1 VNALPLTASIPS
13 CATLRS
19 LEAYVVPHFVAVTA
33 DARGTV
39 TSVLFEPREVVR
51 RGQTVATLE
60 PLGPRR
66 EHEHCA
72 VPVKAPV
79 TGLVTGRWATPGD
92 MVERASPVLSIAS
105 AENALAVAKFPAGA
119 SSWFGR
125 GSAAVLL
132 HPRACEAVPATIV
145 SISEAPEWG
154 GGADGCPTRVVLSLS
169 NAPAEVLWPGTPVR
183 VEIQW

>member
-1 VNALPLTASIPS
+1 VNALQLTGSIPS

-19 LEAYVVPHFVAVTA
+19 LEAYVVPHFLEVPAGV
-33 DARGTV
+33 RGTV
-39 TSVLFEPREVVR
+39 TSVFQPRDVVR

-79 TGLVTGRWATPGD
+79 TGLVTRRWASPGD
-92 MVERASPVLSIAS
+92 RIGPASPVLSIAS
-105 AENALAVAKFPAGA
+105 AENVFVVARFPAGT

-125 GSAAVLL
+125 GSAAALL
-132 HPRACEAVPATIV
+132 HPGARGAVPATIV
-145 SISEAPEWG
+145 SITEAPEWG
-154 GGADGCPTRVVLSLS
+154 GGADGCPTRVVLSLPS
-169 NAPAEVLWPGTPVR
+169 APPEVLWPGTLVR